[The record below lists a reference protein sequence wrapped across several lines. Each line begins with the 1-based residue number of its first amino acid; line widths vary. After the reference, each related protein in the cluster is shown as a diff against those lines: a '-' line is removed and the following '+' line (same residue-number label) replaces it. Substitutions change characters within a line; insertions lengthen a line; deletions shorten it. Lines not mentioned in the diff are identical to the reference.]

1 MISAGRP
8 TAMTE
13 PLRIEIVYALPE
25 AYWRQEVRMPAGSS
39 VAQALAVMDRSRF
52 PADLV
57 VDTAYLAVYGQRVSP
72 SYRLHDLD
80 RIEVLR
86 PLLRDPKD
94 NRRQRAALNPLK
106 KKKR

>member
-25 AYWRQEVRMPAGSS
+25 AYWRQELRLPAGST
-39 VAQALAVMDRSRF
+39 VARALAAIDRSCF

-57 VDTAYLAVYGQRVSP
+57 VDAAYLAVFGQRVSP
-72 SYRLHDLD
+72 TDRLHDLD